1 MTNELYKRSE
11 RSHLDLIEDNA
22 GLTLKN
28 AGLIVNLQAA
38 ESEILRLKSEL
49 ENAVK
54 EIGRLSKFNEVR

>member
-11 RSHLDLIEDNA
+11 MSHLDLIEDNA